1 MALFMI
7 TDHHMK
13 NKRHSMNSMKLFI
26 IALSIVFISSCSDD
40 TEMNPDNNSSSVLP
54 DIGNEAGNIPEWI
67 YEEMSFFYYWN
78 NDLPE
83 ESPTGDEDP
92 EAYFYSLLNDDDAF
106 SYISDDAEA
115 IKEEISGTIVAMGFS
130 PTYGFFTN
138 SENLFAVVE
147 YVYPNSPAAESG
159 LERGDII
166 LKVDGEDLTSS
177 NFIDLYG
184 NTAFDLTLGIYDGSS
199 IRVSDEVISVGT
211 GTIELDPV
219 IHYEVKEVDG
229 TKVGYLVFVDFIA
242 GEDDKWL
249 NSLGDALSEMKSEGV
264 SEFILD
270 LRYNPGGEIRVAQ
283 YLASALAP
291 SNITASGEV
300 LVNYEYNENL
310 QELFLDRQ
318 GENSVNLVT
327 RFYENEYNLN
337 LSSIYILTT
346 RTTASASELIIHGL
360 RPHMD
365 VTVIGEP
372 TFGKY
377 YGSYVL
383 YDQNDPP
390 EHNWAIVPVVL
401 KYANSVGETDFING
415 LVPDIFLQDNILEAK
430 SFGDHSDPMLSTALS
445 IISGEEVSSSRI
457 SVAKPYQPVYDL
469 NRINRKNALFFKPG
483 EINSLDY

>member
-1 MALFMI
+1 MSSTIYMINKIKTALVLFVILFM
-7 TDHHMK
+7 
-13 NKRHSMNSMKLFI
+13 
-26 IALSIVFISSCSDD
+26 VSCSDD
-40 TEMNPDNNSSSVLP
+40 QEVNPDNNSSGVLP
-54 DIGNEAGNIPEWI
+54 DIGNDAANIPEWI

-78 NDLPE
+78 SELPE
-83 ESPTGDEDP
+83 EKPEGNEDP
-92 EAYFYSLLNDDDAF
+92 ETYFYSLVNQQDGF

-130 PTYGFFTN
+130 PSYGFFTN
-138 SENLFAVVE
+138 SNNLFAVVE
-147 YVYPNSPAAESG
+147 YVYPNSPAAEAG

-166 LKVDGEDLTSS
+166 LKVDGRDLNSS
-177 NFIDLYG
+177 NFIDLYA
-184 NTAFDLTLGIYDGSS
+184 NSAFDLTLGIYDGSS
-199 IRVSDEVISVGT
+199 IRLSDEVISIGT

-219 IHYEVKEVDG
+219 IHYEIKEIEG
-229 TKVGYLVFVDFIA
+229 KKVGYLVYVDFIA

-249 NSLGDALSEMKSEGV
+249 NSLENALSEMKQESV
-264 SEFILD
+264 TEFILD

-291 SNITASGEV
+291 SNVVAAEEV
-300 LVNYEYNENL
+300 LVKFEYNENL
-310 QELFLDRQ
+310 QEYFLERQ

-327 RFYENEYNLN
+327 RFFQYENNLD
-337 LSSIYILTT
+337 LSNIYILTSG
-346 RTTASASELIIHGL
+346 TTASASELVINGL

-401 KYANSVGETDFING
+401 KYANSIGETDFING
-415 LVPDIFLQDNILEAK
+415 LSPDFLVQDNILEAK
-430 SFGDHSDPMLSTALS
+430 PFGDVSDPMVSLATSL
-445 IISGEEVSSSRI
+445 ISGEDISSSRL
-457 SVAKPYQPVYDL
+457 SATKPYKPVYDL
-469 NRINRKNALFFKPG
+469 RRINQK
-483 EINSLDY
+483 NSLLVQPGINAVVN